1 MIKSLI
7 LRTASRYLL
16 PLILLFSVFILL
28 RGHHAP
34 GGGFVGGLV
43 ASSAFALYAIGFG
56 VDETRKLLVARPQML
71 IGVGLL
77 LAVSSALIA
86 PIFTGQP
93 FMTPLWG
100 AWELPVIGPLNTPLV
115 FDIGVTLTVIGVVL
129 LIIFTLMEE
138 RDNT

>member
-56 VDETRKLLVARPQML
+56 VAETRKLLVARPQML

-93 FMTPLWG
+93 FMTSIWG
-100 AWELPVIGPLNTPLV
+100 ERELPAIGPLNTPLI
-115 FDIGVTLTVIGVVL
+115 FDTGVTLTVMGVVL
-129 LIIFTLMEE
+129 LIIFTLMDE
-138 RDNT
+138 RDNA